1 VTRSWARA
9 LAQAQKGKFG
19 WLFKDAYDQKEKK
32 QAEEA
37 RLMHLQ
43 NNGTAGAE
51 GGDAAASGGDADV
64 AAAANAVDAL
74 RKKDKADEAKA
85 LEFSKGQEGV
95 FIGGLLLSVVLVFAL
110 GFAPPAPPAAH
121 PPCPAAPPRR
131 LTARGG

>member
-1 VTRSWARA
+1 MTRSWARA

-74 RKKDKADEAKA
+74 RKKDKVDEAKA

-110 GFAPPAPPAAH
+110 GFAP
-121 PPCPAAPPRR
+121 RR
-131 LTARGG
+131 QHIVTSGNNESALAR